1 MFDPAAPTVKAEAIV
16 GGALVTTPVWAL
28 ALHEVSLVASTVAAV
43 CGAVVGL
50 HAVYRLWKRRRGG

>member
-1 MFDPAAPTVKAEAIV
+1 MDLSTPTVKAEALV

-28 ALHEVSLVASTVAAV
+28 VLHEVSLIASTVAAV
-43 CGAVVGL
+43 CGAIVGL